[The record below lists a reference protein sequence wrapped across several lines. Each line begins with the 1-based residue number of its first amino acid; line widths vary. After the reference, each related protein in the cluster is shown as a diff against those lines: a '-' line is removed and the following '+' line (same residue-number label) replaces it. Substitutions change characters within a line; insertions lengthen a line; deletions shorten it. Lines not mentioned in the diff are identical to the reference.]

1 MEKLRLIT
9 IQSFM
14 ISFFMLVLIGVEF
27 LVDHLQ
33 GEDSFLPWYIPLSI
47 IIVSILTAVPTLI
60 FYKDGEWIRTTPR
73 LIIHGI
79 SCYLIVMLAGFIFKW
94 YTSFKY
100 FLITS
105 IIFIVIYVLVWVSS
119 AILVKAEVK
128 KINAV
133 LENFRDEE

>member
-1 MEKLRLIT
+1 
-9 IQSFM
+9 
-14 ISFFMLVLIGVEF
+14 MLVLIGVEF

-60 FYKDGEWIRTTPR
+60 FYKDRESITTTPS

-79 SCYLIVMLAGFIFKW
+79 SCYLIVMLAGYIFKW

-105 IIFIVIYVLVWVSS
+105 VIFIVIYVLVWVSS